1 MTCFALCKLGNIWQT
16 IRSFNCLTRASS
28 LLCAWMH
35 IENNNKIMEALVQHD
50 TDATIVDE

>member
-1 MTCFALCKLGNIWQT
+1 MCMNAQNWGGSKDF
-16 IRSFNCLTRASS
+16 
-28 LLCAWMH
+28 